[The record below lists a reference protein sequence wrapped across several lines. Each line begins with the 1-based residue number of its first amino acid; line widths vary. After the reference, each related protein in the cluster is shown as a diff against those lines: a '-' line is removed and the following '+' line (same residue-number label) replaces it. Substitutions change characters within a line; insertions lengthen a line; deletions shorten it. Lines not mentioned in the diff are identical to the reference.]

1 MSDPDQTNLIYPRS
15 NNIMEDDMLEPGRFD
30 DIFEPYTGSNEH
42 DKIVIGWMDFI
53 DGTDYD
59 GGNDSDSSNDSSD
72 SSEYYS
78 MGGGTPTDSIMD
90 FKKDK
95 EAEQGP
101 GPITVAQGSLMDFN
115 NNTAVQIPIK
125 TEQEPINTAQEPI
138 TAVQNSITATQNSI
152 TAVQTPITAVQTPI
166 TAVQTPITAVQESI
180 KTNTTSPLIDFTNTV
195 VHEHIEPNKSPLTDN
210 IKDTKLQVGG
220 NEISIMDF

>member
-15 NNIMEDDMLEPGRFD
+15 NNTMEDDMLEPGRFD

-59 GGNDSDSSNDSSD
+59 GGNDSDSSDDSSD

-101 GPITVAQGSLMDFN
+101 GPITVEQGSLMDFN
-115 NNTAVQIPIK
+115 NNTAVQ
-125 TEQEPINTAQEPI
+125 TPI
-138 TAVQNSITATQNSI
+138 TAT
-152 TAVQTPITAVQTPI
+152 QTPITAVQTPI
-166 TAVQTPITAVQESI
+166 TVVQESI

-210 IKDTKLQVGG
+210 INDTKSQVGG
-220 NEISIMDF
+220 NEMSIMDF

>member
-15 NNIMEDDMLEPGRFD
+15 NNTMEDDMLEPGRFD

-59 GGNDSDSSNDSSD
+59 GGNDSDSSDDSSD

-115 NNTAVQIPIK
+115 NNTATQ
-125 TEQEPINTAQEPI
+125 TPI
-138 TAVQNSITATQNSI
+138 TAVQGPI

-166 TAVQTPITAVQESI
+166 TAVQTPITAVQTPITVVQEPI

-195 VHEHIEPNKSPLTDN
+195 VHEHIEPNKSPLTEN
-210 IKDTKLQVGG
+210 INDTKSQVGG
-220 NEISIMDF
+220 NEMSIMDF

>member
-1 MSDPDQTNLIYPRS
+1 MSIVYTPTNVNGNTEYNDDNILTNNQFDDVFANQS
-15 NNIMEDDMLEPGRFD
+15 NNTI
-30 DIFEPYTGSNEH
+30 TGTSES
-42 DKIVIGWMDFI
+42 IIIGWMDFI

-59 GGNDSDSSNDSSD
+59 GGNDSDSSDDSSD
-72 SSEYYS
+72 SSEDYS

-195 VHEHIEPNKSPLTDN
+195 VHE
-210 IKDTKLQVGG
+210 DT
-220 NEISIMDF
+220 

>member
-15 NNIMEDDMLEPGRFD
+15 NNTMDDDDMLEPGRFD

-59 GGNDSDSSNDSSD
+59 GGNDSDSSDDSSD
-72 SSEYYS
+72 SSEDYS

-115 NNTAVQIPIK
+115 NNTAVQ
-125 TEQEPINTAQEPI
+125 TPI
-138 TAVQNSITATQNSI
+138 TAVK
-152 TAVQTPITAVQTPI
+152 TPITAVQTPI
-166 TAVQTPITAVQESI
+166 TTVQESI

-195 VHEHIEPNKSPLTDN
+195 VHEHIEPNKSPLTEN
-210 IKDTKLQVGG
+210 INDTKSQVGG
-220 NEISIMDF
+220 NEMSIMDF

>member
-15 NNIMEDDMLEPGRFD
+15 NNTMEDDMLEPGRFD

-59 GGNDSDSSNDSSD
+59 GGNDSDSSDDSSD

-101 GPITVAQGSLMDFN
+101 GPITVEQGSLMDFN
-115 NNTAVQIPIK
+115 NNTAVQTP
-125 TEQEPINTAQEPI
+125 
-138 TAVQNSITATQNSI
+138 ITATQTPI

-166 TAVQTPITAVQESI
+166 TAVQTPITVVQESI

-210 IKDTKLQVGG
+210 INDTKSQVGG
-220 NEISIMDF
+220 NEMSIMDF

>member
-1 MSDPDQTNLIYPRS
+1 MDD
-15 NNIMEDDMLEPGRFD
+15 DDMLEPGRFD

-59 GGNDSDSSNDSSD
+59 GGNDSDSSDDSSD
-72 SSEYYS
+72 SSDDYS
-78 MGGGTPTDSIMD
+78 MSGGTPTDSIMD

-115 NNTAVQIPIK
+115 NNT
-125 TEQEPINTAQEPI
+125 
-138 TAVQNSITATQNSI
+138 
-152 TAVQTPITAVQTPI
+152 VQTPI

-210 IKDTKLQVGG
+210 INDTKSQVGG
-220 NEISIMDF
+220 NEMSIMDF

>member
-1 MSDPDQTNLIYPRS
+1 
-15 NNIMEDDMLEPGRFD
+15 MEDDMLEPGRFD

-59 GGNDSDSSNDSSD
+59 GGNDSDSSDDSSD

-78 MGGGTPTDSIMD
+78 MSGGTPTDSIMD

-115 NNTAVQIPIK
+115 NNTVVQTP
-125 TEQEPINTAQEPI
+125 
-138 TAVQNSITATQNSI
+138 I

-166 TAVQTPITAVQESI
+166 TAVQTPITVVQTPITVVQEPI

-210 IKDTKLQVGG
+210 INDTKSQVGG
-220 NEISIMDF
+220 NEMSIMDF

>member
-15 NNIMEDDMLEPGRFD
+15 NNTMDDDDMLEPGRFD

-59 GGNDSDSSNDSSD
+59 GGNDSDSSDDSSD

-115 NNTAVQIPIK
+115 NNTAVQTPITAVKTPITAVQTPITTVQTPIK
-125 TEQEPINTAQEPI
+125 TEQEPINTVQEPI
-138 TAVQNSITATQNSI
+138 TAT
-152 TAVQTPITAVQTPI
+152 
-166 TAVQTPITAVQESI
+166 QTPITAVQESI
-180 KTNTTSPLIDFTNTV
+180 TANTTSPLIDFTNTV

-210 IKDTKLQVGG
+210 IKDTKSQVGG
-220 NEISIMDF
+220 NEMSIMDF

>member
-1 MSDPDQTNLIYPRS
+1 MDNDI
-15 NNIMEDDMLEPGRFD
+15 LEPGRFD
-30 DIFEPYTGSNEH
+30 DIFESYTGSNEH

-59 GGNDSDSSNDSSD
+59 GGNDSDSSGDSSD
-72 SSEYYS
+72 SSDDYS

-115 NNTAVQIPIK
+115 NNTAVQ
-125 TEQEPINTAQEPI
+125 
-138 TAVQNSITATQNSI
+138 
-152 TAVQTPITAVQTPI
+152 
-166 TAVQTPITAVQESI
+166 TPITAVQESI

-210 IKDTKLQVGG
+210 INDTKSQVGG
-220 NEISIMDF
+220 NEMSIMDF